1 MHKGIY
7 IALSGA
13 VLKQRQVDIISQ
25 NLANADTLGY
35 KKDILSFKDYL
46 IPRDIVSLEP
56 DGRVMGDLSS
66 SVIDFSSGNFIK
78 TGNPFDVAIEGEGFI
93 SLEGGRYTRRGDLK
107 RDSEGYLTT
116 YNGIKV
122 IGKKGPI
129 KLPERKTEISE
140 NGVVS
145 CGGSEID
152 TLRVEHFGEAERLL
166 RKEKDGGIF
175 IASGRGTESN
185 AIFKTGYVEKSNVE
199 VVKEMVRLIESLRE
213 FEMFQKAIHFFDEA
227 TSKVNN
233 DIGRL

>member
-13 VLKQRQVDIISQ
+13 VLKQRQVEVISQ

-35 KKDILSFKDYL
+35 KKDILSFKNYL
-46 IPRDIVSLEP
+46 IPREMVSLEP

-116 YNGIKV
+116 YNGIRV
-122 IGKKGPI
+122 LGKKGPI
-129 KLPERKTEISE
+129 KLPEGKTEISE
-140 NGVVS
+140 HGVVS
-145 CGGSEID
+145 SGGTEID
-152 TLRVEHFGEAERLL
+152 TLSLLRFGEAEKLSR
-166 RKEKDGGIF
+166 KDGGIF
-175 IASGRGTESN
+175 SAAGKGTETRTVL
-185 AIFKTGYVEKSNVE
+185 KTGYVEKSNVE
-199 VVKEMVRLIESLRE
+199 VVKEVVRLIESLRE
-213 FEMFQKAIHFFDEA
+213 FEMFQKAIHSFDEA
-227 TSKVNN
+227 ASKVNN
-233 DIGRL
+233 DIGRI